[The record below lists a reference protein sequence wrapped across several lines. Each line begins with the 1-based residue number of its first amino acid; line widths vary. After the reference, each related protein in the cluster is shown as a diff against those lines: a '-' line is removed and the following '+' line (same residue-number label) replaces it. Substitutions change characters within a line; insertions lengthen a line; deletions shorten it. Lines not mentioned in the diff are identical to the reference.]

1 MKRATNG
8 CSGCS
13 ETAVPLVHYALLVC
27 SYDEL
32 GTQADARFEPPPLTC
47 REIGRHNRTWR
58 DVRLESVMRFKAD
71 IDRSARRPR

>member
-1 MKRATNG
+1 MVAPVAPKPRF
-8 CSGCS
+8 
-13 ETAVPLVHYALLVC
+13 PLVHYALLVC